1 MENDKQPLHTAHEF
15 GFERKHVA
23 QIRGAFEFI
32 ANVEAMRLL
41 LLTSPVLLTET
52 EKGNLSHHCAVS
64 TFWIPKEFQPGTL
77 QH

>member
-52 EKGNLSHHCAVS
+52 EKGNLSHSV
-64 TFWIPKEFQPGTL
+64 P
-77 QH
+77 